1 MSIVLSCGHRNSG
14 YDFAHKVL
22 LASGLGAAHPSP
34 VQQLSPEDM
43 SQAMFDAYKISPDD
57 PDQFG
62 QIRPGKFWETMVNDF
77 MSANMTVTDWG
88 WADAKSI
95 QLLDYWRQFDN
106 LCKFVLV
113 YSSPAYAL
121 AGLLMET
128 RPSPELVRKT
138 MSLWLVENSRMLN
151 FYFANK
157 DRAILVN
164 VSSFASDAGSLV
176 ALAKEKLGLELADL
190 SGEALALAHDSLL
203 DLMASP
209 LVADYASCQELF
221 QEMESAADLPSAE
234 DSSDSSSLSCLAWD
248 SYRAACKQ
256 IEVRSSELAQL
267 AEKSKLLSQ
276 QLEEQRAV
284 LGQKDQE
291 TTLLSLQLEQ
301 SYEDQASAG
310 TACLAT
316 AESEQLKDLAREN
329 ELLQLQL
336 LQLQEELEYYFKKSQ
351 NEPAKAQAKQQE
363 GSAQP
368 KAEAEPKPKG
378 GTEAKPKSGVKVD
391 LRQFIDGSNWWNAE
405 ADGRWAGPATK
416 SLLRL
421 PALSRGS
428 YRMEIDVV
436 DAMDIE
442 ILRGMK
448 IAVDGKS
455 VAWKSDD
462 ALLGPWASFAKA
474 FKKKLHYPQKL
485 TALVRIGK
493 DQEGKDLPL
502 TLTFPKTLSPA
513 AKGSDDMRDLAV
525 RVRQIKLSAL

>member
-14 YDFAHKVL
+14 YDFAHRVL
-22 LASGLGAAHPSP
+22 LASGLGAAHPTP
-34 VQQLSPEDM
+34 VQHLSPEAM

-77 MSANMTVTDWG
+77 MSANMTMTDWG
-88 WADAKSI
+88 WADAKGV
-95 QLLDYWRQFDN
+95 QLLDYWKQFDN
-106 LCKFVLV
+106 LFKFVLV

-121 AGLLMET
+121 ASLLVEN
-128 RPSPELVRKT
+128 RPDPELVSKT

-164 VSSFASDAGSLV
+164 VASFASDAGSLV
-176 ALAKEKLGLELADL
+176 ALAKEKLGLELAAPT
-190 SGEALALAHDSLL
+190 GEALALAHDSLL

-209 LVADYASCQELF
+209 LVADYAACQELF
-221 QEMESAADLPSAE
+221 QEMESAADLPSA
-234 DSSDSSSLSCLAWD
+234 DGSSDGSSLSCLAWE

-256 IEVRSSELAQL
+256 IEIRSSELAQL
-267 AEKSKLLSQ
+267 AEKSKLLSR
-276 QLEEQRAV
+276 QLEDQRTV

-291 TTLLSLQLEQ
+291 SALLSLQLEQ

-310 TACLAT
+310 AARSAT

-351 NEPAKAQAKQQE
+351 SAPAKAQAKQP
-363 GSAQP
+363 AQS
-368 KAEAEPKPKG
+368 KAEAGGKSNNGKETKPKP
-378 GTEAKPKSGVKVD
+378 GVKVD
-391 LRQFIDGSNWWNAE
+391 LKQFIDGSNWWNAE

-421 PALSRGS
+421 PALSQGS
-428 YRMEIDVV
+428 YRMEIDIV

-448 IAVDGKS
+448 IALDGKPI
-455 VAWKSDD
+455 AWKSDA

-474 FKKKLHYPQKL
+474 FKKKLRYPL
-485 TALVRIGK
+485 TLSALVRIGK
-493 DQEGKDLPL
+493 DQDGKDLQL

-513 AKGSDDMRDLAV
+513 AKGLDDMRDLAV
-525 RVRQIKLSAL
+525 RVRQVKLSAL